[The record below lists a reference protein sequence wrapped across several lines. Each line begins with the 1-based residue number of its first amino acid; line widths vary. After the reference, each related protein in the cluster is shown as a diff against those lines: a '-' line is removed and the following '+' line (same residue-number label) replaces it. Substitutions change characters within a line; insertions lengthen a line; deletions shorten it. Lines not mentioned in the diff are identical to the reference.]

1 MGQARFTLYVFGRL
15 YGMTRTRLE
24 SLVVRAGGR
33 LLQRP
38 SSAATLVA
46 VATQTAR
53 AAVAQ
58 GLSLALPASL
68 PATAE
73 IISEVNVRRLLGL
86 EPATSEPS
94 TFDQDAVV
102 SASGL
107 EPAVVEWLAV
117 YDVLDPLDGRFAY
130 RDLVAARQVK
140 RLLCDGLGL
149 ADIVEASAVLRRA
162 GRSLADTKVVETSTG
177 ELLQEVGRAHGRLD
191 GQLLLQ
197 LDDTCEWVDDIFE
210 RAERCEGDG
219 DLDEAER
226 WYRVALQM
234 SRADPVIP
242 FNLGNVLD
250 AAGQHEQAV
259 IAYGQALARDASFA
273 EAWANIGTIREKQ
286 NRPSDARQAYLNALS
301 ARADCPEALY
311 NLGLLLTWSE
321 EYAEALPLW
330 ERYGALAVSPGD
342 AAQAGRLM
350 QLCQLGT
357 QAAAE

>member
-1 MGQARFTLYVFGRL
+1 
-15 YGMTRTRLE
+15 
-24 SLVVRAGGR
+24 

-46 VATQTAR
+46 IASQTAG
-53 AAVAQ
+53 AGVAQ
-58 GLSLALPASL
+58 GLSLTLPASL
-68 PATAE
+68 SANAE
-73 IISEVNVRRLLGL
+73 IISERNVRRLLGL
-86 EPATSEPS
+86 EAGASEPG
-94 TFDQDAVV
+94 TFDQTAVV
-102 SASGL
+102 AASGL
-107 EPAVVEWLAV
+107 EPAVVEWLAL

-130 RDLVAARQVK
+130 RDLVAARQAN
-140 RLLCDGLGL
+140 RLLCDGLSL
-149 ADIVEASAVLRRA
+149 ADIVEAAAMLRRA
-162 GRSLADTKVVETSTG
+162 GRSLADTKVVETPTG

-197 LDDTCEWVDDIFE
+197 LDDCGEWVEDIFE
-210 RAERCEGDG
+210 RAERREADG
-219 DLDEAER
+219 DLKDAER

-234 SRADPVIP
+234 SRTDPVIP

-250 AAGQHEQAV
+250 AAGQHDQAV
-259 IAYGQALARDASFA
+259 LAYGQALARDASFA
-273 EAWANIGTIREKQ
+273 EAWVNIGTIREKQ

-321 EYAEALPLW
+321 EYDEALPLW
-330 ERYGALAVSPGD
+330 ERYGALAVSPSD
-342 AAQAGRLM
+342 AAQAKRLM